1 LVSLNYT
8 KCIYEFLNTLPKQNI
23 NLSEIKNKTL
33 IMVGEEDYHLP
44 LRYAKR
50 IKKEIKD
57 SKIITF
63 KESGHFFL
71 FDNFEKV
78 IDEVVNFIKN

>member
-1 LVSLNYT
+1 
-8 KCIYEFLNTLPKQNI
+8 
-23 NLSEIKNKTL
+23 
-33 IMVGEEDYHLP
+33 MVGEEDYHLP